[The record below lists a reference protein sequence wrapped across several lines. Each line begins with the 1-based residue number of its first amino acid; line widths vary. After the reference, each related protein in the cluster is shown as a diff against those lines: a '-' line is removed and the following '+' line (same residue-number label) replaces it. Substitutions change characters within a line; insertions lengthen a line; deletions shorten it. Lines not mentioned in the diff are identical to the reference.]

1 MKRIFCIVLA
11 ALALGFSATA
21 QHNFRTGYFLDG
33 YAYKHKLNPA
43 FGNDRGYFA
52 IPVAGFATAGVESN
66 LSLSTLLY
74 PTEDGGFTTFL
85 SPTVSAADFMS
96 KIQNDN
102 PLNINADLSVFSLG
116 FNAGKSFNTIDL
128 SLKADAR
135 ASVPGALFSWAKQY
149 GNHLDLSSLNVNAN
163 ARLELSYGYSRSIG
177 EKVRFGFKLKFL
189 AGLARAEYN
198 MDDFILDVNGDKLLA
213 NVHGTGHF
221 TAPGMT
227 LMTEDGIVNALNIPD
242 YTTIIDAALA
252 SRNLGGAI
260 DLGISVDLLKWL
272 TVSASVTDLGFINWT
287 GTGLSSNV
295 NSVEYAA
302 SDFYVDPDGDALA
315 QLKSLGEELVDMAS
329 MRVTGE
335 EKLLEDLSMT
345 THVGIELRM
354 PFWQRLSV
362 GALGTY
368 RFDGPHS
375 WWEARGSVNLAL
387 FRWFSLS
394 GNYAYSTYGES
405 YGAAINF
412 HPKGINLFVGVDSFA
427 PALNMTPQYIPDAS
441 LNTNVAV
448 GLNIA
453 FGKYHGRFPRK
464 K

>member
-1 MKRIFCIVLA
+1 
-11 ALALGFSATA
+11 
-21 QHNFRTGYFLDG
+21 
-33 YAYKHKLNPA
+33 
-43 FGNDRGYFA
+43 
-52 IPVAGFATAGVESN
+52 
-66 LSLSTLLY
+66 
-74 PTEDGGFTTFL
+74 
-85 SPTVSAADFMS
+85 
-96 KIQNDN
+96 
-102 PLNINADLSVFSLG
+102 
-116 FNAGKSFNTIDL
+116 
-128 SLKADAR
+128 
-135 ASVPGALFSWAKQY
+135 
-149 GNHLDLSSLNVNAN
+149 
-163 ARLELSYGYSRSIG
+163 
-177 EKVRFGFKLKFL
+177 
-189 AGLARAEYN
+189 
-198 MDDFILDVNGDKLLA
+198 
-213 NVHGTGHF
+213 
-221 TAPGMT
+221 MT

-242 YTTIIDAALA
+242 YSTIIDAALA

-295 NSVEYAA
+295 NSVEYYA
-302 SDFYVDPDGDALA
+302 SDFMIDPDGDALA
-315 QLKSLGEELVDMAS
+315 QLRSLGEELVDMAS

-335 EKLLEDLSMT
+335 ETILEDLSMT

-354 PFWQRLSV
+354 PFWQRLSL